1 MALIKWSE
9 LREEEF
15 EDAVVFPAFE
25 FGDVSGLVEW
35 RGGVNIDPVLRLQL
49 LKGSQGR
56 FLRRLNE
63 RKNYNEEN

>member
-1 MALIKWSE
+1 MALIKCSE

-56 FLRRLNE
+56 FLRR
-63 RKNYNEEN
+63 

>member
-56 FLRRLNE
+56 FLRRVI
-63 RKNYNEEN
+63 K

>member
-1 MALIKWSE
+1 MAVIKWSE

-35 RGGVNIDPVLRLQL
+35 RGGVNLDPVLRLQL